1 MDRLPNLTRRRFLR
15 YSSLGSLALLAAPGA
30 SLIGTGRNAWAN
42 PAETRAPDVELAL
55 SARPD
60 EAALLPGRAT
70 RVWKY
75 GGKVLRG
82 QGSDLTELPDTYLGP
97 VIRMRR
103 GQRVRIR
110 LQNDLAEPSNIHW
123 HGLHVPE
130 DMDGHPRHVA
140 AAGREFVYE
149 FDIKDRA
156 GTYWY
161 HPHPHGRTGKQIYSG
176 LAGLFLVEDDEEQA
190 LELPRG
196 EYDVPL
202 VLQDRTFDDDNQLVY
217 IDGDGGD
224 GGGMGGMMG
233 RMMDGGMMGGMMRRM
248 MDGVTMNGMMDGGM
262 MGRGG
267 MRRGGMMGMMTRM
280 MGFLGDRIV
289 VNGHPDFTLPVA
301 TRAYRLR
308 LLNAS
313 NTRIYKL
320 AWQDDSPLTVIATD
334 GGLLEQSVTKPYV
347 TLGPGERIELWADFS
362 RYPVGTELRLRS
374 LPFSG
379 DMAMGGGMMGMMRG
393 GSLENGAAFDVLKV
407 KVNRKERRSPSLP
420 ARLST
425 IERYRPEDAVN
436 FRQPRRFHIT
446 MGHMQWGINGRRFEM
461 EGVADDE
468 VVKLGALEVWE
479 FVNDASMG
487 MMGMMAHPM
496 HIHGLQFQIIE
507 RSVRPELADAWKSV
521 SAGYVD
527 DGWKDEVLLMPG
539 ERAKVLLRFKDYTGL
554 YAYHC
559 HMLEHGDS
567 GLMRNY
573 QVRA

>member
-1 MDRLPNLTRRRFLR
+1 MDGLPNSSRRNFLR
-15 YSSLGSLALLAAPGA
+15 YSTLGPLLLAPPGALLLTA
-30 SLIGTGRNAWAN
+30 GRQAWASA
-42 PAETRAPDVELAL
+42 AETSAPDLDLAL
-55 SARPD
+55 SSAAG
-60 EAALLPGRAT
+60 EAPLLPGQAT

-75 GGKVLRG
+75 TAKVLKGRRNG
-82 QGSDLTELPDTYLGP
+82 VTEMPDTYLGP
-97 VIRMRR
+97 LIKVRQ

-110 LQNDLAEPSNIHW
+110 LENGLAEDSNIHW

-140 AAGREFVYE
+140 PAGRQFVYQ

-161 HPHPHGRTGKQIYSG
+161 HPHPHGRTGKQVYSG
-176 LAGLFLVEDDEEQA
+176 LAGLFLIEDDEEQA

-202 VLQDRTFDDDNQLVY
+202 VLQDRTFDADNQLLF
-217 IDGDGGD
+217 IADDHDG
-224 GGGMGGMMG
+224 GGGMGGMMR
-233 RMMDGGMMGGMMRRM
+233 RMMDGGMMRRM
-248 MDGVTMNGMMDGGM
+248 MDGVTMNGMMDGM
-262 MGRGG
+262 MGGG
-267 MRRGGMMGMMTRM
+267 RRRGGMGGMMTRM

-289 VNGHPDFTLPVA
+289 VNGRPGFTLPVA

-313 NTRIYKL
+313 NSRIFKL
-320 AWQDDSPLTVIATD
+320 AWQDNSPLIVIGTD
-334 GGLLEQSVTKPYV
+334 GGLLEKPARRPYV
-347 TLGPGERIELWADFS
+347 TLGPGERVELWADFS
-362 RYPVGTELRLRS
+362 RYPIGTELRLRS
-374 LPFSG
+374 LSFAG
-379 DMAMGGGMMGMMRG
+379 DMAMGGMMMGMMRRG
-393 GSLENGAAFDVLKV
+393 ALANGAAFDVLRV
-407 KVNRKERRSPSLP
+407 RVDRKERSSPPLP

-425 IERYRPEDAVN
+425 VERYRPEDAVN
-436 FRQPRRFHIT
+436 FRRPRRFNIT
-446 MGHMQWGINGRRFEM
+446 MGHMRWGINGRRFEM

-468 VVKLGALEVWE
+468 VVKLDTLEVWE
-479 FVNDASMG
+479 FANDASMG

-507 RSVRPELADAWKSV
+507 RSVMPELTKAWKTV

-527 DGWKDEVLLMPG
+527 GGWKDEVLLMPG

-559 HMLEHGDS
+559 HMLEHGDT

-573 QVRA
+573 RVRA